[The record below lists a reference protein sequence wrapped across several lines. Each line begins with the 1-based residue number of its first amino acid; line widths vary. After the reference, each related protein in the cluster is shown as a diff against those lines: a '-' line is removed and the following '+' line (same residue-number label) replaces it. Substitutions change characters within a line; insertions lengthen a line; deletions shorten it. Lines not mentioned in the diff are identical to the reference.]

1 MARRNGFVIK
11 INYLFLVNTFLVK
24 NKNEIITAL
33 YNSNEVNDLIKK
45 IKPAELQDDL
55 KQYAFTVLCEKP
67 DEFIIELNNKKQL
80 KFFLVK
86 IISNSVF
93 SNRSGFLTQHKLND
107 ELHVDVM
114 EQQVDSSDNYHELID
129 KCVNESK
136 NLYWYNQELLNL
148 YSIHGSY
155 RAVSNITKI
164 PVKSIYNAIKKA
176 KQQIK
181 KSLWK

>member
-1 MARRNGFVIK
+1 
-11 INYLFLVNTFLVK
+11 VK
-24 NKNEIITAL
+24 NKNEIITTL
-33 YNSNEVNDLIKK
+33 YQSKEVNDFIKK
-45 IKPAELQDDL
+45 IKPVDLQDDL
-55 KQYAFTVLCEKP
+55 KQYAFAVLCEKP

-107 ELHVDVM
+107 ELHHDVM
-114 EQQVDSSDNYHELID
+114 EQQIDTTDNYHELID
-129 KCVNESK
+129 NCVTESK
-136 NLYWYNQELLNL
+136 KLYWYNQELLNL

-155 RAVSNITKI
+155 RAVSEITKI
-164 PVKSIYNAIKKA
+164 PVKSIYNAIKKG

-181 KSLWK
+181 QSLWK

>member
-1 MARRNGFVIK
+1 M
-11 INYLFLVNTFLVK
+11 K
-24 NKNEIITAL
+24 NKNEIITTL
-33 YNSNEVNDLIKK
+33 YQSKEVNDFIRK
-45 IKPAELQDDL
+45 IKPVDLQDDL

-114 EQQVDSSDNYHELID
+114 EKQIDTADNYHELID
-129 KCVNESK
+129 KCVIETK
-136 NLYWYNQELLNL
+136 KLYWYNQELLNL

-155 RAVSNITKI
+155 RAVSEITKI
-164 PVKSIYNAIKKA
+164 PVKSIYNAIKKG

>member
-1 MARRNGFVIK
+1 L
-11 INYLFLVNTFLVK
+11 INIILSVK
-24 NKNEIITAL
+24 NKNEIITTL
-33 YNSNEVNDLIKK
+33 YQSKEVNDFIKK
-45 IKPAELQDDL
+45 IKPVDLQDDL

-114 EQQVDSSDNYHELID
+114 EQQIDTADNYHELID
-129 KCVNESK
+129 KCVIETK
-136 NLYWYNQELLNL
+136 KLYWYNQELLNL

-155 RAVSNITKI
+155 RAVSEITKI
-164 PVKSIYNAIKKA
+164 PVKSIYNAIKKG

>member
-1 MARRNGFVIK
+1 
-11 INYLFLVNTFLVK
+11 VK
-24 NKNEIITAL
+24 TKNEIITAL
-33 YNSNEVNDLIKK
+33 YNSNEVNELIRK

-67 DEFIIELNNKKQL
+67 DEFIIELNHKKQL

-107 ELHVDVM
+107 ELHHDVM
-114 EQQVDSSDNYHELID
+114 EQQIDKHDNYHELLD
-129 KCVNESK
+129 SCVIESK
-136 NLYWYNQELLNL
+136 KLYWYNQELLNL
-148 YSIHGSY
+148 YSIHRSY
-155 RAVSNITKI
+155 RAVSEITNI
-164 PVKSIYNAIKKA
+164 PVKSIHNAIKKA

-181 KSLWK
+181 KSIWK

>member
-1 MARRNGFVIK
+1 M
-11 INYLFLVNTFLVK
+11 K

-33 YNSNEVNDLIKK
+33 YNSNEVNDLIRK

-55 KQYAFTVLCEKP
+55 KQYAFTVLCEKT
-67 DEFIIELNNKKQL
+67 DEFIIELNSKKQL

-107 ELHVDVM
+107 ELHHDVM
-114 EQQVDSSDNYHELID
+114 EQQIDTSDNYHELLD
-129 KCVNESK
+129 SCVKESK

-155 RAVSNITKI
+155 RAVSTITKI

>member
-1 MARRNGFVIK
+1 MK
-11 INYLFLVNTFLVK
+11 T
-24 NKNEIITAL
+24 KNEIITSL
-33 YNSNEVNDLIKK
+33 YQSKEVNELIKK
-45 IKPAELQDDL
+45 IKPNELQDDL
-55 KQYAFTVLCEKP
+55 KQYAFAVLCEKT
-67 DEFIIELNNKKQL
+67 DEFIIELDTKKQL

-93 SNRSGFLTQHKLND
+93 SNRSGFLTQHKASD

-114 EQQVDSSDNYHELID
+114 EQQIDSKDNYHELIE
-129 KCVNESK
+129 KCVSESK
-136 NLYWYNQELLNL
+136 KLYWYNQELLNL

-155 RAVSNITKI
+155 RAVSEITKI

-181 KSLWK
+181 KTLWK

>member
-1 MARRNGFVIK
+1 M
-11 INYLFLVNTFLVK
+11 K

-33 YNSNEVNDLIKK
+33 YNSKEVNDLIRK
-45 IKPAELQDDL
+45 IKPSDLQDDL

-67 DEFIIELNNKKQL
+67 AEFIIELNHKKQL

-93 SNRSGFLTQHKLND
+93 SNRSGFLTQHKLSD
-107 ELHVDVM
+107 ELHHDVM
-114 EQQVDSSDNYHELID
+114 EQQVDTADNYHELID
-129 KCVNESK
+129 KCVIESK

-155 RAVSNITKI
+155 RAVSEITKI

-176 KQQIK
+176 KTQIK

>member
-1 MARRNGFVIK
+1 
-11 INYLFLVNTFLVK
+11 LK
-24 NKNEIITAL
+24 NKNDIISEL
-33 YNSNEVNDLIKK
+33 YVSKEVNELIKK
-45 IKPAELQDDL
+45 IKPVELQDDL
-55 KQYAFTVLCEKP
+55 KQYAFTVLCEKSP
-67 DEFIIELNNKKQL
+67 EFIIELNSKKQL

-107 ELHVDVM
+107 ELNVDVM

>member
-1 MARRNGFVIK
+1 M
-11 INYLFLVNTFLVK
+11 K
-24 NKNEIITAL
+24 NKNEIITTL
-33 YNSNEVNDLIKK
+33 YQSKEVNDLIRK
-45 IKPAELQDDL
+45 IKPVELQDDL

-114 EQQVDSSDNYHELID
+114 EQQIDTADNYHELID
-129 KCVNESK
+129 KCVIETK
-136 NLYWYNQELLNL
+136 KLYWYNQELLNL

-155 RAVSNITKI
+155 RAVSEITKI
-164 PVKSIYNAIKKA
+164 PVKSIYNAIKKG

>member
-1 MARRNGFVIK
+1 M
-11 INYLFLVNTFLVK
+11 K
-24 NKNEIITAL
+24 NKNDIITAL

-107 ELHVDVM
+107 ELHHDVI

-129 KCVNESK
+129 KCVTESK

-155 RAVSNITKI
+155 RAVSAITKI

-176 KQQIK
+176 KTQIK

>member
-1 MARRNGFVIK
+1 M
-11 INYLFLVNTFLVK
+11 
-24 NKNEIITAL
+24 
-33 YNSNEVNDLIKK
+33 
-45 IKPAELQDDL
+45 
-55 KQYAFTVLCEKP
+55 
-67 DEFIIELNNKKQL
+67 
-80 KFFLVK
+80 K

-114 EQQVDSSDNYHELID
+114 EQQIDAADNYHELID
-129 KCVNESK
+129 KCVIETK
-136 NLYWYNQELLNL
+136 KLYWYNQELLNL

-155 RAVSNITKI
+155 RAVSEITKI
-164 PVKSIYNAIKKA
+164 PVKSIYNAIKKG

>member
-1 MARRNGFVIK
+1 
-11 INYLFLVNTFLVK
+11 
-24 NKNEIITAL
+24 
-33 YNSNEVNDLIKK
+33 
-45 IKPAELQDDL
+45 
-55 KQYAFTVLCEKP
+55 
-67 DEFIIELNNKKQL
+67 
-80 KFFLVK
+80 VK

-107 ELHVDVM
+107 ELHHDVM

-129 KCVNESK
+129 KCVSESK

-176 KQQIK
+176 KTQIK

>member
-1 MARRNGFVIK
+1 M
-11 INYLFLVNTFLVK
+11 INIILSVK
-24 NKNEIITAL
+24 NKNEIITTL
-33 YNSNEVNDLIKK
+33 YQSKEVNDFIKK
-45 IKPAELQDDL
+45 IKPVDLQDDL

-114 EQQVDSSDNYHELID
+114 EQQIDTADNYHELID
-129 KCVNESK
+129 KCVIETK
-136 NLYWYNQELLNL
+136 KLYWYNQELLNL

-155 RAVSNITKI
+155 RAVSEITKI
-164 PVKSIYNAIKKA
+164 PVKSIYNAIKKG

>member
-1 MARRNGFVIK
+1 M
-11 INYLFLVNTFLVK
+11 K

-33 YNSNEVNDLIKK
+33 YNSNEVNDLIRK
-45 IKPAELQDDL
+45 IKPADLQDDL
-55 KQYAFTVLCEKP
+55 KQYVFTVLCEKP
-67 DEFIIELNNKKQL
+67 EEFIIELNHKKQL

-107 ELHVDVM
+107 ELHHDVM
-114 EQQVDSSDNYHELID
+114 EQQVDASDNYHELLD
-129 KCVNESK
+129 SCVKESK

-155 RAVSNITKI
+155 RAVSSITKI

-181 KSLWK
+181 KSIWK

>member
-1 MARRNGFVIK
+1 M
-11 INYLFLVNTFLVK
+11 LFLINIILSLK
-24 NKNEIITAL
+24 NKNEIITTL
-33 YNSNEVNDLIKK
+33 YQSKEVNDLIKK
-45 IKPAELQDDL
+45 IKPVELQDDL

-107 ELHVDVM
+107 ELYVDVM
-114 EQQVDSSDNYHELID
+114 EQQIDTADNYHELID
-129 KCVNESK
+129 KCVIETK
-136 NLYWYNQELLNL
+136 KLYWYNQELLNL

-155 RAVSNITKI
+155 RAVSEITKI
-164 PVKSIYNAIKKA
+164 PVKSIYNAIKKG

>member
-1 MARRNGFVIK
+1 
-11 INYLFLVNTFLVK
+11 VK
-24 NKNEIITAL
+24 NKNDIITAL

-107 ELHVDVM
+107 ELHHDVI

-129 KCVNESK
+129 KCVTESK

-155 RAVSNITKI
+155 RAVSAITKI

-176 KQQIK
+176 KTQIK

>member
-1 MARRNGFVIK
+1 M
-11 INYLFLVNTFLVK
+11 K
-24 NKNEIITAL
+24 NKNEIITTL
-33 YNSNEVNDLIKK
+33 YQSKEVNDFIKK
-45 IKPAELQDDL
+45 IKPVDLQDDL

-114 EQQVDSSDNYHELID
+114 EQQIDTADNYHELID
-129 KCVNESK
+129 KCVIETK
-136 NLYWYNQELLNL
+136 KLYWYNQELLNL

-155 RAVSNITKI
+155 RAVSEITKI
-164 PVKSIYNAIKKA
+164 PVKSIYNAIKKG

>member
-1 MARRNGFVIK
+1 
-11 INYLFLVNTFLVK
+11 VK
-24 NKNEIITAL
+24 NKNEIITTL
-33 YNSNEVNDLIKK
+33 YQSKEVNDFIKK
-45 IKPAELQDDL
+45 IKPVDLQDDL

-114 EQQVDSSDNYHELID
+114 EQQIDTADNYHELID
-129 KCVNESK
+129 KCVIETK
-136 NLYWYNQELLNL
+136 KLYWYNQELLNL

-155 RAVSNITKI
+155 RAVSEITKI
-164 PVKSIYNAIKKA
+164 PVKSIYNAIKKG